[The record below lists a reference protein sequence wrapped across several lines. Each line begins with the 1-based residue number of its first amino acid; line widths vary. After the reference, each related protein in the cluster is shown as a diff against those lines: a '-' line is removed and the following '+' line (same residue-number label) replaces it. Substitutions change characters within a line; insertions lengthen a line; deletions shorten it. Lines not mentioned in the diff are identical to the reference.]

1 MSNINRLSQ
10 ALRADAGLVILRDEP
25 MSRHTTFKIGGP
37 AELFI
42 AAKTSESAENAIR
55 CTRELGIAPFI
66 MGRGS
71 NLLVEDAGISGVV
84 IALDGGKITRNGN
97 VLCADAG
104 ASLAAVARFARD
116 ECLTG
121 LEFSYGIPGTVGG
134 AVVMNAGAYGHE
146 MREIVLRSTYLDTQ
160 QNICALSADMHNFG
174 YRTSFYKSGDN
185 IILSAEFTL
194 THGDKSEIQKMMDEI
209 QMRRR
214 SKQPLEL
221 PSAGSVFKRPEG
233 HFAGGLIE
241 QCGLKGMTIGG
252 AQVSEKHAGFIVN
265 IGGATCCDVL
275 ALIEYI
281 KETVLREVGVEL
293 ECEVLLAPKK

>member
-55 CTRELGIAPFI
+55 CTRELGIAPFVL
-66 MGRGS
+66 GRGRT
-71 NLLVEDAGISGVV
+71 LLVEDAGISGGV

-146 MREIVLRSTYLDTQ
+146 MRELVLRSTYLDTQ
-160 QNICALSADMHNFG
+160 QNICALSADMHN
-174 YRTSFYKSGDN
+174 
-185 IILSAEFTL
+185 
-194 THGDKSEIQKMMDEI
+194 
-209 QMRRR
+209 
-214 SKQPLEL
+214 
-221 PSAGSVFKRPEG
+221 
-233 HFAGGLIE
+233 
-241 QCGLKGMTIGG
+241 
-252 AQVSEKHAGFIVN
+252 
-265 IGGATCCDVL
+265 
-275 ALIEYI
+275 
-281 KETVLREVGVEL
+281 
-293 ECEVLLAPKK
+293 